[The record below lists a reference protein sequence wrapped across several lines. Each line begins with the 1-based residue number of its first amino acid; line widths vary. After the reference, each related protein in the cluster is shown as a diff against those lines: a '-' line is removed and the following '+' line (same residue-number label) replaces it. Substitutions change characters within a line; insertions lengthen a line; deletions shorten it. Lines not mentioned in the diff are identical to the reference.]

1 MGLSVVSASA
11 AMAESRYV
19 TDELKITL
27 RRGES
32 TSHKVIKMLPSGA
45 KVEILSIN
53 DANGYAHVRTQDGT
67 EGYVL
72 ARMLKKERIAR
83 DKLAAAQKKL
93 AALRANPDK
102 VRKELD
108 STKQELEQV
117 SSAYSA
123 LQQQNEKL
131 GREAAS
137 LRETSASA
145 VETAAQRDKLAS
157 ENAALTAQ
165 VAELKKFKENLQ
177 NDEFRRWFLVGAA
190 VMFVGIILGLVLPKM
205 RRRRSGGFGSY

>member
-45 KVEILSIN
+45 KLEVLSVN
-53 DANGYAHVRTQDGT
+53 DDNGYAHVRTQDGT

-83 DKLAAAQKKL
+83 DKLAVAQKKL

-131 GREAAS
+131 GKEAAS

-177 NDEFRRWFLVGAA
+177 NDEFRRWFLIGAA
-190 VMFVGIILGLVLPKM
+190 VMLVGIILGLVLPKM
-205 RRRRSGGFGSY
+205 RRRRSGFGSY